1 MFERIKDKKIILAM
15 VSIVIIGAFLRF
27 YNLGSVPAGFFCD
40 EAGQSY
46 YAYIISKSGID
57 PKGNFL
63 PFYVDV
69 FGPIGPV
76 AIYDQIP
83 AIKIFGLNEFGSR
96 FTAALLGTLTVVVV
110 FFLAYALFEKNVRAG
125 IMASFLTATLPW
137 HIHFSR
143 FGTENIRLPF
153 YFSLFLLFFILGVEK
168 EKKVFLFISLISMF
182 TAFYSYTAANLFIPP
197 FFIGIVILYRKFFI
211 KFKKFSLVFF
221 LTALIFSIPFLTE
234 MKENNKHSR
243 FSEVSVFKNKTNKE
257 AFIAMKD
264 TYLQSFSPSFLFLK
278 GDAGI
283 PHHFITRFSVR
294 GVGELYPITA
304 PFFLIGMYYLL
315 RNIRKKE
322 YSILIIWLTLYPIG
336 SVVAGADGGGPFATR
351 SIIGVLVFPLITAL
365 GFISLLLWIKKE
377 TTRKLFTAV
386 TILALL
392 LSLVQ
397 YTRLYFME
405 YPKYSLDFWGWQY
418 GARDIVQYFVD
429 KHSIYDELIMA
440 PEFNAPEVFL
450 KFYGDGKCYKCKI
463 GLPEDSLKPNKKQ
476 LFAVIPSY
484 LKKNNFKFKTIRYIY
499 YPNGK
504 VAFQIGTIVK

>member
-1 MFERIKDKKIILAM
+1 MLKELRRKKIILALFA
-15 VSIVIIGAFLRF
+15 IVVLGLVLRF
-27 YNLGSVPAGFFCD
+27 YKLDSHPAGFFCD

-46 YAYIISKSGID
+46 YAYVISKSGID

-96 FTAALLGTLTVVVV
+96 FTAALLGTLTIVVV
-110 FFLAYALFEKNVRAG
+110 FFLAYVLFKKDVRAG

-153 YFSLFLLFFILGVEK
+153 YFSLFVLFFILGVNK
-168 EKKVFLFISLISMF
+168 EKKVFLFISLIFMF

-197 FFIGIVILYRKFFI
+197 FFIGIVILYRDFFI

-221 LTALIFSIPFLTE
+221 LTALIFSVPFLIE
-234 MKENNKHSR
+234 MKENNEHSR
-243 FSEVSVFKNKTNKE
+243 FSEVSVFKGKTNRE

-264 TYLQSFSPSFLFLK
+264 TYLQSYFPNFLFLK
-278 GDAGI
+278 GDTGI
-283 PHHFITRFSVR
+283 PGHFITRFSVR
-294 GVGELYPITA
+294 GIGELYPVTA

-351 SIIGVLVFPLITAL
+351 SIIGVLVFPLITTL
-365 GFISLLLWIKKE
+365 GFTSLLLWIRREKI
-377 TTRKLFTAV
+377 RRVFTAI
-386 TILALL
+386 TIIALL

-397 YTRLYFME
+397 YSKLYFIE

-418 GARDIVQYFVD
+418 GARDIVHYFIENR
-429 KHSIYDELIMA
+429 SNYDELVMA
-440 PEFNAPEVFL
+440 PEFNAPEIFL
-450 KFYGDGKCYKCKI
+450 KFYGRNKCYKCKI
-463 GLPEDSLKPNKKQ
+463 GLPEDSFRPDKKQ
-476 LFAVIPSY
+476 LFAVTPTY
-484 LKKNNFKFKTIRYIY
+484 LKNKNLNFNTVKYIY
-499 YPNGK
+499 YPNGG
-504 VAFQIGTIVK
+504 VAFQIGTVVE